1 MSSTCDLQVGA
12 HLRYAYRPFIYT
24 TATRAHTLHT
34 RRTFKLNLTI
44 SLLQPPPEVYNQFD
58 DLILM
63 SQG

>member
-1 MSSTCDLQVGA
+1 MYTIATHA
-12 HLRYAYRPFIYT
+12 HAP
-24 TATRAHTLHT
+24 HT